1 MEADLVEVTC
11 SEEESFQKLENGEL
25 DAYITV
31 DSFTSEYF
39 VEPGHALPVCKIGSS
54 DFYFAVIKK
63 PPGSACGAGNRDEPD
78 PGGKSQLQSGND

>member
-54 DFYFAVIKK
+54 NFYFAVNKTARICLRSWKQ
-63 PPGSACGAGNRDEPD
+63 G
-78 PGGKSQLQSGND
+78 